1 MGCDNMNNTY
11 DILIVGAS
19 TTGCWFAH
27 RMAKEGAK
35 VLVIEKNL
43 PDDVSR
49 EYDIFHMG
57 EGEMERSALEIPDE
71 NNPIREF
78 RFERSNMSSPY
89 ATVKIPGGYS
99 PVIGMHKHDYIML
112 MADRAKEKGAEFIYG
127 ASFKGFIYDENNKI
141 IGATYKT
148 AEGEQTVNVKLVADC
163 SGIPSAARTKLPDSS
178 IVENF
183 QLTPKDI
190 LYVVLYYVTY
200 KDKTINPADLN
211 AFYMQYK
218 SWFAPAG
225 EGYDGLMGIGSFY
238 SYDSA
243 EYVFH
248 NHFKKNTKVPEY
260 DLLKT
265 EKGMTPYHRN
275 LFSSIDD
282 NFIAMGDT
290 AFLTKPTCGEG
301 CTSSLVHG
309 EIAAD
314 VISKLIKDN
323 KPLTKENMWS
333 INTRY
338 LRSQGKEF
346 DSMRALLKG
355 VITIS
360 YDEAEY
366 MFTNDLLFSDKILG
380 NIDDG
385 INLSAKDITH
395 IISGIIKGIT
405 TGKIKAKTIK
415 NLLTALSNSG
425 KVTKLY
431 DTYPE
436 KYDGFAEWRQ
446 KAEALWSQI
455 GKVSDTCDEDIIRA
469 GK

>member
-1 MGCDNMNNTY
+1 MSGNY

-19 TTGCWFAH
+19 TTGCWFAE
-27 RMAKEGAK
+27 RMAREGAR
-35 VLVIEKNL
+35 VLVIEKQL
-43 PDDVSR
+43 PENVSR
-49 EYDIFHMG
+49 DYDIFHMC
-57 EGEMERSALEIPDE
+57 EGEMERSGLVVPQEG
-71 NNPIREF
+71 NPIREF

-89 ATVKIPGGYS
+89 NTVKIPGGYS
-99 PVIGMHKHDYIML
+99 PVIGMHKHDYIMF
-112 MADRAKEKGAEFIYG
+112 MAERAKESGAEFIYG
-127 ASFKGFIYDENNKI
+127 ASFKDFIFENGKI
-141 IGATYKT
+141 TGAAYIT
-148 AEGEQTVNVKLVADC
+148 ADGEQTVSARLVADC

-178 IVENF
+178 VVENLP
-183 QLTPKDI
+183 LTPKDI

-200 KDKTINPADLN
+200 KDKTINPTDLN

-225 EGYDGLMGIGSFY
+225 KGYDGLVGIGAFY
-238 SYDSA
+238 SYDFA
-243 EYVFH
+243 EYVYE
-248 NHFKKNTKVPEY
+248 NHFKVNARIPEY
-260 DLLKT
+260 NLLKT

-275 LFSSIDD
+275 LFSSVDD
-282 NFIAMGDT
+282 GFIAMGDT

-309 EIAAD
+309 EIAAE
-314 VISKLIKDN
+314 VISGLLKAG

-338 LRSQGKEF
+338 MRSQGKEF

-366 MFTNDLLFSDKILG
+366 MFNNDLLFSNKILG

-385 INLSAKDITH
+385 LNLGAKDIAH
-395 IISGIIKGIT
+395 IVGGIIKGVA
-405 TGKIKAKTIK
+405 TGKLKMKTIK
-415 NLLTALSNSG
+415 NLVNALGQSD

-436 KYDGFAEWRQ
+436 SFDGFAEWKT
-446 KAEALWSQI
+446 KAEALWKEI
-455 GKVSDTCDEDIIRA
+455 GKLSETCDPEIL
-469 GK
+469 KVLNVK

>member
-27 RMAKEGAK
+27 RMAKEGAR

-57 EGEMERSALEIPDE
+57 EGEMERSGLVIPQE
-71 NNPIREF
+71 GNPIREF

-112 MADRAKEKGAEFIYG
+112 MADRAKKKGAEFIYG
-127 ASFKGFIYDENNKI
+127 ASFKDFIYDENNKI

-148 AEGEQTVNVKLVADC
+148 AEGEQTVNARLVADC

-200 KDKTINPADLN
+200 KDKSINPADLN

-248 NHFKKNTKVPEY
+248 NHFKKNAKVPEY

-309 EIAAD
+309 EIAAE

-385 INLSAKDITH
+385 INLSAKDIAH
-395 IISGIIKGIT
+395 IIGGIIKGIT

-436 KYDGFAEWRQ
+436 NYDGFAEWKQ

>member
-1 MGCDNMNNTY
+1 MNNTY

-89 ATVKIPGGYS
+89 TTVKIPGGYS

-112 MADRAKEKGAEFIYG
+112 MADKAKEKGAEFIYG
-127 ASFKGFIYDENNKI
+127 ASFKNFIYDENNKI

-248 NHFKKNTKVPEY
+248 NHFKKNAKVPEY

-309 EIAAD
+309 EIAAE

-385 INLSAKDITH
+385 INLGAKDIAH
-395 IISGIIKGIT
+395 IVGGIIKGIT

-436 KYDGFAEWRQ
+436 NYDGFAEWKQ